1 MIQSTFSA
9 LALAS
14 LLGAVPAAAAL
25 KVGDKAPE
33 FQAQSILGDQVST
46 FSLAESLKKGP
57 VVLYFFP
64 KAFTK
69 GCTYET
75 RMFADASDQFKALGA
90 TIIGISHDDI
100 PTLAKFDDSE
110 CSGKFPMAADPDQA
124 IMKSYDAVMP
134 DKPNLA
140 NRTTYVITPDD
151 KVLYT
156 FTDIKADQHV
166 PNALAALKQWKD
178 KAGD

>member
-1 MIQSTFSA
+1 MIQSRLSA
-9 LALAS
+9 LVLAS
-14 LLGAVPAAAAL
+14 LLAAVPAAASL

-33 FQAQSILGDQVST
+33 FQAQSIQGDQVST

-64 KAFTK
+64 KAFTQ
-69 GCTYET
+69 GCTRET
-75 RMFADASDQFKALGA
+75 QMFAEASDQFKALGA
-90 TIIGISHDDI
+90 MIIGISRDDI
-100 PTLAKFDDSE
+100 ATLTRFDGSE
-110 CSGKFPMAADPDQA
+110 CRSKFPMAADPDQA

-134 DKPNLA
+134 NKPEVA

-166 PNALAALKQWKD
+166 PNALAALKQWKE
-178 KAGD
+178 KAGQ

>member
-1 MIQSTFSA
+1 MIQPRLPI
-9 LALAS
+9 LALAF
-14 LLGAVPAAAAL
+14 LLAAAPAAAAL
-25 KVGDKAPE
+25 KVGDPAPE
-33 FQAQSILGDQVST
+33 FQTQSVLGGQTSN

-69 GCTYET
+69 GCTLEAQL
-75 RMFADASDQFKALGA
+75 FAEASDQFKSLGA

-100 PTLAKFDDSE
+100 ATLGQFNDSE
-110 CSGKFPMAADPDQA
+110 CHRKFAVGADPDQSIMKAYDA
-124 IMKSYDAVMP
+124 IMPS
-134 DKPNLA
+134 KPELA

-156 FTDIKADQHV
+156 YTDIKADQHV
-166 PNALAALKQWKD
+166 ANALAALKQWK
-178 KAGD
+178 GQTGQ